1 MSSSSNTNASGSNAS
16 GAATAAGMGGAG
28 KARTSEMSYKFQRLR
43 EKLRAA
49 IAAGELAGKL
59 PGERALAKRFHVNAK
74 TLSKALTDLAAEGVL
89 DRSIGRGTYVKGSA
103 PVGGSAA
110 GRWLLLCD
118 PDDADALILLEH
130 LRRANPDTQSTCEGA
145 AMRPSALSAFSAVV
159 DAAAATP
166 EAFLRDLVVR
176 NMNVVAVG
184 REARMY
190 SMHAV
195 LVDAAL
201 GGARVARDLLLAGHR
216 KLAVVE
222 ARGSSVLAAAV
233 RQTAARLAPEGAA
246 AVDAF
251 SPEDAAR
258 LGDGGATA
266 IVCDS
271 AATARRVRTALAR
284 QAEAGAT
291 APGLESA
298 ASPLPAGVALAA
310 VGIAWADVPCGG
322 YFVDGARIAEQ
333 VVSLLRDPPAGRPAT
348 LWMAG
353 EPADHGTITVGSGAA
368 PVERGAATLSA
379 AARGLLV

>member
-1 MSSSSNTNASGSNAS
+1 MDNTSSTSNSGDVNA
-16 GAATAAGMGGAG
+16 AATAGARA

-103 PVGGSAA
+103 PAAGLGA

-118 PDDADALILLEH
+118 ADDADALILLEH
-130 LRRANPDTQSTCEGA
+130 LRRANPETQSTCEGPE
-145 AMRPSALSAFSAVV
+145 MRPSALSAFSAVV

-176 NMNVVAVG
+176 NMTVVAVG

-216 KLAVVE
+216 KLAAVE
-222 ARGSSVLAAAV
+222 PRGSNVLTNAV
-233 RQTAARLAPEGAA
+233 RQTAARLAPDAS
-246 AVDAF
+246 VDAF

-258 LGDGGATA
+258 IADGGVTG

-271 AATARRVRTALAR
+271 AATARRVRAALAR
-284 QAEAGAT
+284 PAEADAA
-291 APGLESA
+291 APGLATA

-322 YFVDGARIAEQ
+322 YFVDGAKVAEQ

-348 LWMAG
+348 LWLAG
-353 EPADHGTITVGSGAA
+353 EPADHGTVSVGGGAA
-368 PVERGAATLSA
+368 PAEDGAASLSA
-379 AARGLLV
+379 ARGVLV